1 MAVVTAGALVCSGC
15 ATGHLLDRA
24 RRWERPIAYEQ
35 AAIGDGRL
43 VVSYT
48 AGVTNQ
54 FWRRLGT
61 HRRTASLPLAQFAD
75 EGLTVEDVRVERL
88 ADDAP
93 VAGAPTVLR
102 LAQQPGQPERLLVLD
117 ADGSAFLHPAVL
129 TEERLAAW
137 VYPLLPF
144 TAAWDAVTVPVLLV
158 FAPAVIIPGD

>member
-43 VVSYT
+43 VV
-48 AGVTNQ
+48 
-54 FWRRLGT
+54 
-61 HRRTASLPLAQFAD
+61 
-75 EGLTVEDVRVERL
+75 
-88 ADDAP
+88 
-93 VAGAPTVLR
+93 
-102 LAQQPGQPERLLVLD
+102 
-117 ADGSAFLHPAVL
+117 
-129 TEERLAAW
+129 W